1 MSADVDGAAELLRA
15 LASPVR
21 LGIIVELCATQ
32 ERCVHELVDVL
43 GLAQP
48 LVSQHLRVLRG
59 ARLIT
64 GRREGREI
72 RYSLVDDHVAHIVTD
87 AITHAK
93 EHQ

>member
-1 MSADVDGAAELLRA
+1 M
-15 LASPVR
+15 
-21 LGIIVELCATQ
+21 
-32 ERCVHELVDVL
+32 HELVDVL